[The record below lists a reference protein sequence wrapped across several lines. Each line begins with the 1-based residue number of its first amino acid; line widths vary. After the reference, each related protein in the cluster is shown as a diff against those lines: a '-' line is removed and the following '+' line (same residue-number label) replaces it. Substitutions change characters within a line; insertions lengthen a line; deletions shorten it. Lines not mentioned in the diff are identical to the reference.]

1 MAMTNTAY
9 APRTN
14 VFAQIGSRIM
24 NGLVAM
30 AEANG
35 RVKQIDRL
43 QSMSD
48 AELAGRGIKR
58 EEIVH
63 HVFRD
68 MYHI

>member
-14 VFAQIGSRIM
+14 VFGQIGHRIM
-24 NGLVAM
+24 NALVAM

-35 RVKQIDRL
+35 RVKQIERL
-43 QSMSD
+43 QSLSD
-48 AELAGRGIKR
+48 AELASRGIKR
-58 EEIVH
+58 DEIVH

-68 MYHI
+68 MYHV